1 VLCSDLPACGF
12 IANMQ
17 NGVFTGT
24 MASSESGC
32 CTENVLEKSSLN
44 VLAQKNLLT
53 ASDKD
58 ADEGGDAGG
67 MRSVLK
73 VLKDGSA
80 ADGVAGRPRTILKL
94 GEQIV

>member
-1 VLCSDLPACGF
+1 
-12 IANMQ
+12 MQ

-44 VLAQKNLLT
+44 VLGANACLWHQKNLLT